1 MPKTPKNNIPAPRP
15 QRKTRQGLVV
25 SDRMDKS
32 IVVRVER
39 TIEHPLYKK
48 IIRRSK
54 RYHVHDA
61 SNQCKIGDTV
71 NIMECR
77 PLSRTKRWR
86 LLKILSSSASTR
98 LPAKKA
104 S

>member
-1 MPKTPKNNIPAPRP
+1 MPKTPKNNTPAPRP
-15 QRKTRQGLVV
+15 QHKTRQGLVV

-71 NIMECR
+71 SIMECR

-86 LLKILSSSASTR
+86 LLKILSSSESTR
-98 LPAKKA
+98 LPAKEA